1 MTAGIHPRPALLVAA
16 LIVAAASLLFAGTT
30 GILEGTVVDR
40 DSREPLVGVSV
51 SIAGTGLGAA
61 TDAEGNFQVSN
72 VEAGTYDVRI
82 TNIGYQPVVYKGV
95 TIRPDLRTRIRIEM
109 VPSAVEM
116 EAVEITAERPL
127 IQKDVTSTNFSV
139 GGKQMERLPVKNV
152 QDLLALFPS
161 VTAEGNVRGGKSSEV
176 VYLVDGLP
184 MQDAVGGGIGG
195 SLPKSAITEFSVQ
208 SGGFEAEYG
217 NALSGVVNI
226 VTRRGGSDH
235 TAIARIEKDNWFAGD
250 WYTQNNRA
258 TEGELTLSGPVLP
271 ERLFYF
277 GAATYQ
283 ANDTRWWQD
292 FDDFFGSRI
301 FRDLSGIGKLDLA
314 AAQGVRVGVQ
324 NVFSLRSW
332 RDYEFSWR
340 FNLDGLPPRE
350 RRSYRTTATLSH
362 TLAENL
368 HYTFNLTYYY
378 LRSRIG
384 DGAKEAID
392 LTPYELDFFLTYVTD
407 GTRAWWADTKQRI
420 YTAKAD
426 LVYQPN
432 PNNVLKL
439 GFEFNQ
445 YDIFS
450 DLVKYEPQRNY
461 FGKVLVDS
469 PQLNFSTM
477 YNYYPRTGSVYLQEK
492 LEVQKDGAV
501 VNLGFRWDFLDPR
514 SQRPLVEYTE
524 PDSAGGDY
532 QGNVTGYASA
542 SLKQQLSPRMGLSF
556 PMMWNLVLIMNYG
569 HYFQFPLFDYLY
581 SGINPQQL
589 AKGVN
594 VLVGNPDLKPER
606 THAWEIGMK
615 YGLDERTLVSLTYF
629 KKEFIDQIDSKT
641 FLPSKAR
648 AAGDYGFAEY
658 INNAFADA
666 EGVEVVLSR
675 TRDDLL
681 TGSVSYSLM
690 RTEGVSEYVDQG
702 LNYRQWG
709 FPVVNQPYP
718 LSWDQLHSLKV
729 NADLKLPYDLSVNLL
744 WSFATGKPYTY
755 FPSKDGFT
763 PEDSTMA
770 FLPNNA
776 RLPSTSTVNLKFSK
790 VVSLG
795 YGKGLTV
802 YGDVANLFNSKNA
815 KWADANGRVGGQL
828 ADPSAWYEGRRFSLG
843 VRYEL

>member
-1 MTAGIHPRPALLVAA
+1 MTALFLFWSALPLV
-16 LIVAAASLLFAGTT
+16 AGTT
-30 GILEGTVVDR
+30 GTLEGTVR
-40 DSREPLVGVSV
+40 DKETGEPLVGASV
-51 SIAGTGLGAA
+51 SIVGTSLGAA
-61 TDAEGNFQVSN
+61 TNVEGFFQVSN
-72 VEAGTYDVRI
+72 IEAGTYDVRI
-82 TNIGYQPVVYKGV
+82 TNIGYQQVNYRGV
-95 TIRPDLRTRIRIEM
+95 TIRPDLRTTIRIEM
-109 VPSAVEM
+109 VQTAVELSP
-116 EAVEITAERPL
+116 VEVTAERPL
-127 IQKDVTSTNFSV
+127 IQKDVTSTNYSI
-139 GGKQMERLPVKNV
+139 GSKQVDRLPVKNV

-226 VTRRGGSDH
+226 ITRRGGSAH
-235 TAIARIEKDNWFAGD
+235 TALGRVEKDDWLAGG

-258 TEGELTLSGPVLP
+258 SEAELTLSGPVLA
-271 ERLFYF
+271 EKLFYF

-283 ANDTRWWQD
+283 VNDTRWWQD
-292 FDDFFGSRI
+292 FDKFFTNRI
-301 FRDLSGIGKLDLA
+301 FKDLSGIVKLDYALS
-314 AAQGVRVGVQ
+314 QDIRITGQ
-324 NVFSLRSW
+324 NVFSLREW

-340 FNLDGLPPRE
+340 FNLPGLPPRS
-350 RRSYRTTATLSH
+350 RRSYRTTATFTH
-362 TLAENL
+362 TLSDKL
-368 HYTFNLTYYY
+368 FYSVNLTYYY
-378 LRSRIG
+378 LRTRIG
-384 DGAKEAID
+384 EGDKSALD
-392 LTPYELDFFLTYVTD
+392 LTPYDLDFFLTYVVR
-407 GTRAWWADTKQRI
+407 GSRFFNDTATTEI
-420 YTAKAD
+420 YTTKGD
-426 LVYQPN
+426 MVFQPN
-432 PNNVLKL
+432 QNNVLKF
-439 GFEFNQ
+439 GFEVNM

-450 DLVKYEPQRNY
+450 DVVKYDPQRNY

-469 PQLNFSTM
+469 PQLNYSTM
-477 YNYYPRTGSVYLQEK
+477 YKYYPRTGSVYLQEK

-514 SQRPLVEYTE
+514 SERPNVEYTQ
-524 PDSAGGDY
+524 PDSGSGGY
-532 QGNVTGYASA
+532 QSTVTGFTKAT
-542 SLKQQLSPRMGLSF
+542 LKQQISPRMGLSF

-589 AKGVN
+589 ASGVS

-615 YGLDERTLVSLTYF
+615 YGIDERTLLSVTYF

-641 FLPSKAR
+641 FLPSKSR
-648 AAGDYGFAEY
+648 LAGDYGFAEY

-666 EGVEVVLSR
+666 EGVEIVLSR
-675 TRDDLL
+675 TRGDVL

-690 RTEGVSEYVDQG
+690 KTEGVSEYVDQG
-702 LNYRQWG
+702 INFQQWG

-729 NADLKLPYDLSVNLL
+729 NADLRLPYDVSLNFL
-744 WSFATGKPYTY
+744 WTFATGKPYTY

-763 PEDSTMA
+763 PDDTTRA

-776 RLPSTSTVNLKFSK
+776 RLPSTSTADIKFSK
-790 VVSLG
+790 KFDVG
-795 YGKGLTV
+795 PGKGLML
-802 YGDVANLFNSKNA
+802 YGNLSNIFNSKNA
-815 KWADANGRVGGQL
+815 KWADASGRVGGQL
-828 ADPSAWYEGRRFSLG
+828 GDPSAYYELRRFSMG
-843 VRYEL
+843 ISYEF

>member
-16 LIVAAASLLFAGTT
+16 LLVAAASLLFAGTT

-109 VPSAVEM
+109 VQSAVEM

-615 YGLDERTLVSLTYF
+615 YGLDERTLLSLTYF

>member
-109 VPSAVEM
+109 VQSAVEM

>member
-1 MTAGIHPRPALLVAA
+1 MMPTRLPAKPILIALLLAT
-16 LIVAAASLLFAGTT
+16 ASLLFAGTT
-30 GILEGTVVDR
+30 GILEGTVMDR
-40 DSREPLVGVSV
+40 DTRETLVGVTV
-51 SIAGTGLGAA
+51 SIVGTGLGAA
-61 TDAEGNFQVSN
+61 TDAEGYFQINNIES
-72 VEAGTYDVRI
+72 GTYDVRI
-82 TNIGYQPVVYKGV
+82 TNIGYQPVLYKGV

-109 VPSAVEM
+109 VQSAVEM

-127 IQKDVTSTNFSV
+127 IQKDVTSTNFSISS
-139 GGKQMERLPVKNV
+139 KQVDRLPIKNV
-152 QDLLALFPS
+152 ADLLALFPS

-176 VYLVDGLP
+176 LYLVDGLP
-184 MQDAVGGGIGG
+184 MQDVVGGGIGG

-226 VTRRGGSDH
+226 ITRRGGSSH
-235 TAIARIEKDNWFAGD
+235 SAIVRAEKDDWLAGD

-258 TEGELTLSGPVLP
+258 TETELTLSGPLLA
-271 ERLFYF
+271 EKLFYF
-277 GAATYQ
+277 GAAIYQ
-283 ANDTRWWQD
+283 VNDTRWWQD
-292 FDDFFGSRI
+292 FDKSFDRRI
-301 FRDLSGIGKLDLA
+301 FRDLSGIAKMDYA
-314 AAQGVRVGVQ
+314 VTPGVRVTAQ

-340 FNLDGLPPRE
+340 FALDGLPPRSK
-350 RRSYRTTATLSH
+350 RAYRTTATLSH

-368 HYTFNLTYYY
+368 HYTLNLTYYY

-384 DGAKEAID
+384 EGEKSELD
-392 LTPYELDFFLTYVTD
+392 LTPYELDFFLTYVVK
-407 GTRAWWADTKQRI
+407 GSRAWWADTKQRI
-420 YTAKAD
+420 YTAKTD

-432 PNNVLKL
+432 SNNVLKL

-450 DLVKYEPQRNY
+450 DVVKYEPQRNY

-469 PQLNFSTM
+469 PQLNYSTM

-514 SQRPLVEYTE
+514 SQRPNVEYTK
-524 PDSAGGDY
+524 PDSGSAGY
-532 QGNVTGYASA
+532 QSNVTGFTKA
-542 SLKQQLSPRMGLSF
+542 SLKQQLSPRIGLSF
-556 PMMWNLVLIMNYG
+556 PMMWNLILIMNYG
-569 HYFQFPLFDYLY
+569 HYFQFPLFNYLY

-589 AKGVN
+589 ASGVN

-615 YGLDERTLVSLTYF
+615 YGLDERTLLSLTYF

-648 AAGDYGFAEY
+648 VAGDYGFAEY
-658 INNAFADA
+658 INNAFANA

-681 TGSVSYSLM
+681 TGSLSYSLM

-702 LNYRQWG
+702 INFQQWG

-729 NADLKLPYDLSVNLL
+729 NADLKLPYNISVNLL
-744 WSFATGKPYTY
+744 WTFATGKPYTY

-763 PEDSTMA
+763 PEDSTQA

-776 RLPSTSTVNLKFSK
+776 RLPSSSTMNIKFSK
-790 VVSLG
+790 QFPLG
-795 YGKGLTV
+795 PGNGLTV
-802 YGDVANLFNSKNA
+802 YGDISNVFNSKNA
-815 KWADANGRVGGQL
+815 KWADANGRIGGQL
-828 ADPSAWYEGRRFSLG
+828 ADPSAYYESRRFSLG
-843 VRYEL
+843 VKYEL